1 MKPRQTINVEVNW
14 QQVGGALETCQTEEV
29 CVEIGSFSRFSWLLV
44 FIWLGGFRF
53 ISSSPR
59 SSSCLCFLCLKN
71 FRTMSSPM
79 PWASRVAH
87 GRSLSEHQDYL
98 GCRLQYKG
106 WEVCCRR
113 DSRQNRLITA
123 LTPAL
128 LQRQCPSTDCALCR
142 MHRADS
148 WHHIC
153 QFGRSCQHPEPFE
166 VFQE

>member
-1 MKPRQTINVEVNW
+1 MLVFS
-14 QQVGGALETCQTEEV
+14 
-29 CVEIGSFSRFSWLLV
+29 SFGWFLV

-53 ISSSPR
+53 ISSCPR
-59 SSSCLCFLCLKN
+59 SSSGLCFLCLKN

-87 GRSLSEHQDYL
+87 GRSLSEHQDYTWDVDFSTKD
-98 GCRLQYKG
+98 GRYVASG
-106 WEVCCRR
+106 TAARTVCSYRR
-113 DSRQNRLITA
+113 YCIWLITS

-153 QFGRSCQHPEPFE
+153 QCELSCQHPEPFE